1 MAEMEKRIRR
11 RHPVSLFVN
20 QEYDDRRQ
28 TLSMSLDLSGEGITL
43 ISLLR
48 DDAAPDSR
56 HAWVRFRLP
65 GEPRP
70 INALGEVV
78 HRHADQGLSL
88 QRTGI
93 RFKFLFPDQRR
104 MLERYLADIASGAV

>member
-1 MAEMEKRIRR
+1 MAELEKRIRR

-20 QEYDDRRQ
+20 QEFDDRRQ

-43 ISLLR
+43 ISLLKGEGG
-48 DDAAPDSR
+48 PKGR

-65 GEPRP
+65 GQPRP

-78 HRHADQGLSL
+78 HRHADEGLSL
-88 QRTGI
+88 ERTGI

-104 MLERYLADIASGAV
+104 MLERYLAEIASGAV